1 MDEEKKD
8 KTVTET
14 VIAAETTPAE
24 PAAEE
29 AVAVREET
37 EPAPE
42 ETPEGD
48 GGDGSEV
55 VKNSGGRSRWEEL
68 ADKYADEN
76 VESEDEAFDVI
87 EDELESLSAFR
98 RDELAA
104 NERLIDT
111 LNAEP
116 DFREFVGYMLQ
127 GASFREALA
136 RTIDIETLTPAEGD
150 PDRAAWDKAKEERIG
165 RLKQMEDEDRVNRER
180 VVNIAKNTDETKA
193 LIDAFAAEHR
203 MSGEEKTEMMNKLA
217 AFASDILDMK
227 VSRDVLDM
235 IFKSMRMEEIIED
248 AKEEGAVG
256 ERNRKIELMRMSKG
270 DSDGLPS
277 LDAGSG
283 EVEKPE
289 KEGLSG
295 FFDDVFKKRG
305 IN

>member
-14 VIAAETTPAE
+14 VIAEETTPAE
-24 PAAEE
+24 PSAEE
-29 AVAVREET
+29 EAAVREEA
-37 EPAPE
+37 EPTPE
-42 ETPEGD
+42 KTPEGD
-48 GGDGSEV
+48 GGEETGAG
-55 VKNSGGRSRWEEL
+55 KGGGRSRWEEL
-68 ADKYADEN
+68 ADRYADQN

-87 EDELESLSAFR
+87 EDELESLSAFK

-116 DFREFVGYMLQ
+116 DFKEFVGYMLQ

-180 VVNIAKNTDETKA
+180 VVKIAQNTDETKA
-193 LIDAFAAEHR
+193 LIDAFAEEHR
-203 MSGEEKTEMMNKLA
+203 MSGEEKTEMMGKLA
-217 AFASDILDMK
+217 ALASDILIMK

-235 IFKSMRMEEIIED
+235 ILKSIRMDKIIED

-256 ERNRKIELMRMSKG
+256 ERNRKIEVMRMSKG

-277 LDAGSG
+277 LDAGAG